1 MLRTLRQCGAEVL
14 PSNSR
19 VRRRRT
25 SSPPQGPPASRPVGG
40 LRTLRILRENVSASS
55 GRAPPAV
62 GIAARDFRFEARI
75 RMNEVFVGAK
85 CNHAYR
91 QCYSRVRSPQEASVQ
106 CGQSS
111 ALRSSAAGSF
121 QAVTPLPPQ
130 APSEESR
137 PSTPRYGSAVFIPA
151 CYSSTPPPGR
161 IPPEV
166 FRAGRGQAFRLLAQ
180 TVSVCS
186 ASKPQPKLPQTAP
199 GAWCKALR
207 PRAFYLRSSNGPS
220 RPRPRRPSAHAHRRS
235 LPLLQGACSLPSAAL
250 QSPPPLSLP
259 DRLRGHAPL
268 RSAPYGTGRLTAAT
282 HKPTHI
288 PGSCE
293 TASTIGPPR
302 DLRPSVSATSAG
314 ITRPD
319 GGKRV

>member
-1 MLRTLRQCGAEVL
+1 MLRTLRHQGAKVL

-55 GRAPPAV
+55 GSAPPAV

-75 RMNEVFVGAK
+75 RIKEVFVGAK

-91 QCYSRVRSPQEASVQ
+91 QCCARGSCPLGASVQ
-106 CGQSS
+106 RDQSS

-130 APSEESR
+130 APEEESR
-137 PSTPRYGSAVFIPA
+137 PSTPRYGSAVLIPA
-151 CYSSTPPPGR
+151 CYSSTPLPGR

-166 FRAGRGQAFRLLAQ
+166 FRAGRRQPFRLLAQ

-186 ASKPQPKLPQTAP
+186 ASEPQPKLSQTAP
-199 GAWCKALR
+199 VGQCKA
-207 PRAFYLRSSNGPS
+207 
-220 RPRPRRPSAHAHRRS
+220 
-235 LPLLQGACSLPSAAL
+235 
-250 QSPPPLSLP
+250 
-259 DRLRGHAPL
+259 
-268 RSAPYGTGRLTAAT
+268 
-282 HKPTHI
+282 
-288 PGSCE
+288 
-293 TASTIGPPR
+293 
-302 DLRPSVSATSAG
+302 
-314 ITRPD
+314 
-319 GGKRV
+319 